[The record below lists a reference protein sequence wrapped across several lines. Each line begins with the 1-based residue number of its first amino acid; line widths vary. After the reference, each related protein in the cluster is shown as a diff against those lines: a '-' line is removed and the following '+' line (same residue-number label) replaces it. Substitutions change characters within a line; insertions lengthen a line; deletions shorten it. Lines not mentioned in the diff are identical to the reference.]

1 MLVHGW
7 PDCSFGWRHQIP
19 FLAGLGFR
27 VIAPDMMG
35 YGSTDTPK
43 VPPNDISLYSF
54 KRAADDIAA
63 LAKEIGASKIIL
75 GGHDW

>member
-1 MLVHGW
+1 
-7 PDCSFGWRHQIP
+7 
-19 FLAGLGFR
+19 
-27 VIAPDMMG
+27 MMG